1 MNLEMNK
8 DNLVNIF
15 TKKSGLNEPQAST
28 ILTEVIQYVG
38 KQLAGNSNTGGIENI
53 MSVLSNLR
61 GLNADHS
68 LVKQVLEKTD
78 IKDSH
83 QVTQYT
89 Q

>member
-78 IKDSH
+78 IKDSLA
-83 QVTQYT
+83 
-89 Q
+89 

>member
-1 MNLEMNK
+1 MNK

-83 QVTQYT
+83 QVLNIHNRP
-89 Q
+89 